1 MSVQRIILL
10 GLLLLL
16 LRLIP
21 PSSGESLTCLAVYRE
36 GGAPAVFQSPK
47 CPRWTLLADDP
58 RRPPPNCQVAMHL
71 GRRRSQEDRTI
82 CALGMR
88 IPFLGRTGIEDID
101 VGMVAVFDGHNGAE
115 ASDMASK
122 LLLEYFLLH
131 LYFLLDGIYS
141 IVLRNSD
148 EKLTYGEQNMVFQV
162 LNLDRGQNWHKRDPQ
177 RSKWMLPTIF
187 DESLHM
193 EILKESLLR
202 AIRDID
208 ASFSKEALQKN
219 LESGSTATVVLI
231 ADGQI
236 LAANVGDSKAFL
248 CSESFHPHDRKGNR
262 SKLTRRRRNK
272 GAIFP
277 INEYGISELAN
288 YDGPTYYVK
297 ELTVDHHPDRE
308 DERSRVEAAG
318 GYVLE
323 WAGVLRV
330 NGELAVSR
338 AIGDLPFKNYGV
350 ISTPEVTDWQSLT
363 SNDSYL
369 IAASDGIFEK
379 MTTQEVCDL
388 LWYEKLRAQMNSD
401 SIHTIKHPLADYI
414 VKIALEKGSMD
425 NMAVVVVPLGSISI
439 FGSVVKD
446 GCDSEETSGL
456 SFFGLHSFL
465 LKKSD
470 DAISTSLLPRE
481 YFDRITS
488 KFKRLLVET
497 KFKRLGCF
505 YLSENLNEN
514 MEYVFQAPKEY
525 HKVEMP
531 DLYHEVEEPV
541 VSYHGGG
548 PLERYKEQKL
558 CWHFG
563 MHDGD
568 KGQCTSPEVFA
579 KFLGL
584 LDSIPYGDTKFNT
597 SESFGFKIPDF
608 RYILKRRFDR
618 GSYGEVWL
626 AFHWNCSQ
634 DGDASDQLHKNLSHV
649 ASCPHLHP
657 NKCNMSTN
665 TNSSDKHSFT
675 DSSDDNLFILK
686 RIMVERGTTAYLSGL
701 REKYFGELF
710 LNASKSPGGLM
721 ATELSTAYLK
731 NVQLDYSDLLKK
743 NISYMEEFEYIF
755 DPTNKFAT
763 NFRMTHVNY
772 EEGLKHIARFVES
785 FESES
790 KEIWLVFRNEGL
802 SLSKLIYTAEETKLV
817 TGVERDGVR
826 NIQVLRPST
835 WWYWLRTTE
844 AGQQEMQNLI
854 WQLLMALKS
863 CHDRNITHRDI
874 KPENM
879 IVCFED
885 VDTGRCSR
893 EIPSGVKPKHLRM
906 RIIDFGS
913 AIDDFTLKH
922 LYGSGPTRS
931 EQTFE
936 YTPPE
941 ALLNASW
948 FQGPKSV
955 TLKYDMWSVGVVI
968 LELILGSPHVFQIS
982 DRTRALLD
990 QHLEGWSE
998 HTKELAYR
1006 LRSYMELCI
1015 LIPGI
1020 SPQHHQNGGTKYP
1033 AGVSPASWKCSE
1045 ESFSHQVKSKDPLK
1059 LGFPNVLALRLVRQL
1074 LVWHPE
1080 DRLSIDE
1087 ALSHPYFQQQHK
1099 KKSHVEV

>member
-1 MSVQRIILL
+1 MAVQGIILL

-16 LRLIP
+16 LRPIP
-21 PSSGESLTCLAVYRE
+21 SSSGESLTCLAVYRE

-47 CPRWTLLADDP
+47 CSRWTLLADDA
-58 RRPPPNCQVAMHL
+58 RRPPPNCQAAMHL
-71 GRRRSQEDRTI
+71 GRRRSQEDRTV

-141 IVLRNSD
+141 MVLRNSD

-162 LNLDRGQNWHKRDPQ
+162 FNLDRGQNWHKLDPK
-177 RSKWMLPTIF
+177 RSKWILPTIF

-202 AIRDID
+202 AIHDID
-208 ASFSKEALQKN
+208 ASFSKETLQKN

-231 ADGQI
+231 AGGQI

-262 SKLTRRRRNK
+262 SKLNRQRRNR
-272 GAIFP
+272 GALSP
-277 INEYGISELAN
+277 VTKYGISELAN

-297 ELTVDHHPDRE
+297 ELTMDHHPDRE

-323 WAGVLRV
+323 WAGVLRI

-338 AIGDLPFKNYGV
+338 AIGDVPFKNYGV

-388 LWYEKLRAQMNSD
+388 LWYEKLRADMNSD
-401 SIHTIKHPLADYI
+401 SIRTIKHSLADYI

-425 NMAVVVVPLGSISI
+425 NMAVVVVPLGSFSI

-446 GCDSEETSGL
+446 GCDSEETSDS
-456 SFFGLHSFL
+456 SFFGLHRFL
-465 LKKSD
+465 FKKSD

-481 YFDRITS
+481 YFDRITL

-525 HKVEMP
+525 HEVEMP
-531 DLYHEVEEPV
+531 DLYNDLEEPV

-584 LDSIPYGDTKFNT
+584 LDSIPYSDTGFNT
-597 SESFGFKIPDF
+597 SESFGYKIPDF

-634 DGDASDQLHKNLSHV
+634 DGAASDQLHKNPSHV
-649 ASCPHLHP
+649 ASCLHLDP

-665 TNSSDKHSFT
+665 TSSSDKHCFT

-686 RIMVERGTTAYLSGL
+686 RIM
-701 REKYFGELF
+701 
-710 LNASKSPGGLM
+710 
-721 ATELSTAYLK
+721 
-731 NVQLDYSDLLKK
+731 
-743 NISYMEEFEYIF
+743 
-755 DPTNKFAT
+755 
-763 NFRMTHVNY
+763 
-772 EEGLKHIARFVES
+772 
-785 FESES
+785 
-790 KEIWLVFRNEGL
+790 
-802 SLSKLIYTAEETKLV
+802 
-817 TGVERDGVR
+817 
-826 NIQVLRPST
+826 
-835 WWYWLRTTE
+835 
-844 AGQQEMQNLI
+844 
-854 WQLLMALKS
+854 LMALKS

-885 VDTGRCSR
+885 VDTGRCLR
-893 EIPSGVKPKHLRM
+893 EIPSRAKQMHLRM
-906 RIIDFGS
+906 YSSFTVLYLALRLFVEVRIIDFGS
-913 AIDDFTLKH
+913 AIDDFTMKH

-1006 LRSYMELCI
+1006 LRSYMEMCI

-1020 SPQHHQNGGTKYP
+1020 SPQQHQNAGTKYP

-1059 LGFPNVLALRLVRQL
+1059 LGFPNVWALRLVRQL

-1087 ALSHPYFQQQHK
+1087 ALSHPYFQQQHQK
-1099 KKSHVEV
+1099 NSHREG

>member
-1 MSVQRIILL
+1 MAVQGIILL

-16 LRLIP
+16 LRPIP
-21 PSSGESLTCLAVYRE
+21 SSSGESLTCLAVYRE

-47 CPRWTLLADDP
+47 CSRWTLLADDA
-58 RRPPPNCQVAMHL
+58 RRPPPNCQAAMHL
-71 GRRRSQEDRTI
+71 GRRRSQEDRTV

-141 IVLRNSD
+141 MVLRNSD

-162 LNLDRGQNWHKRDPQ
+162 FNLDRGQNWHKLDPK
-177 RSKWMLPTIF
+177 RSKWILPTIF

-202 AIRDID
+202 AIHDID
-208 ASFSKEALQKN
+208 ASFSKETLQKN

-231 ADGQI
+231 AGGQI

-262 SKLTRRRRNK
+262 SKLNRQRRNR
-272 GAIFP
+272 GALSP
-277 INEYGISELAN
+277 VTKYGISELAN

-297 ELTVDHHPDRE
+297 ELTMDHHPDRE

-323 WAGVLRV
+323 WAGVLRI

-338 AIGDLPFKNYGV
+338 AIGDVPFKNYGV

-388 LWYEKLRAQMNSD
+388 LWYEKLRADMNSD
-401 SIHTIKHPLADYI
+401 SIRTIKHSLADYI

-425 NMAVVVVPLGSISI
+425 NMAVVVVPLGSFSI

-446 GCDSEETSGL
+446 GCDSEETSDS
-456 SFFGLHSFL
+456 SFFGLHRFL
-465 LKKSD
+465 FKKSD

-481 YFDRITS
+481 YFDRITL

-525 HKVEMP
+525 HEVEMP
-531 DLYHEVEEPV
+531 DLYNDLEEPV

-584 LDSIPYGDTKFNT
+584 LDSIPYSDTGFNT
-597 SESFGFKIPDF
+597 SESFGYKIPDF

-634 DGDASDQLHKNLSHV
+634 DGAASDQLHKNPSHV
-649 ASCPHLHP
+649 ASCLHLDP

-665 TNSSDKHSFT
+665 TSSSDKHCFT

-686 RIMVERGTTAYLSGL
+686 RIMVERGAAAYLSGL

-710 LNASKSPGGLM
+710 LNASKSPGGLT
-721 ATELSTAYLK
+721 ATDLSTAYLK
-731 NVQLDYSDLLKK
+731 NVQLDYSDLL
-743 NISYMEEFEYIF
+743 
-755 DPTNKFAT
+755 
-763 NFRMTHVNY
+763 RMMHVSY

-802 SLSKLIYTAEETKLV
+802 SLSKLIYTAEETKLG
-817 TGVERDGVR
+817 TGGERDGVR
-826 NIQVLRPST
+826 NIQVLHPSA

-844 AGQQEMQNLI
+844 AGKQEIQSLI

-885 VDTGRCSR
+885 VDTGRCLR
-893 EIPSGVKPKHLRM
+893 EIPSRAKQMHLRM
-906 RIIDFGS
+906 YSSFTVLYLALRLFVEVRIIDFGS
-913 AIDDFTLKH
+913 AIDDFTMKH

-1006 LRSYMELCI
+1006 L
-1015 LIPGI
+1015 
-1020 SPQHHQNGGTKYP
+1020 
-1033 AGVSPASWKCSE
+1033 
-1045 ESFSHQVKSKDPLK
+1045 ES
-1059 LGFPNVLALRLVRQL
+1059 RQL
-1074 LVWHPE
+1074 PGN
-1080 DRLSIDE
+1080 
-1087 ALSHPYFQQQHK
+1087 AL
-1099 KKSHVEV
+1099 KSPFHIK

>member
-1 MSVQRIILL
+1 MAVQGIILL

-16 LRLIP
+16 LRPIP
-21 PSSGESLTCLAVYRE
+21 SSSGESLTCLAVYRE

-47 CPRWTLLADDP
+47 CSRWTLLADDA
-58 RRPPPNCQVAMHL
+58 RRPPPNCQAAMHL
-71 GRRRSQEDRTI
+71 GRRRSQEDRTV

-141 IVLRNSD
+141 MVLRNSD

-162 LNLDRGQNWHKRDPQ
+162 FNLDRGQNWHKLDPK
-177 RSKWMLPTIF
+177 RSKWILPTIF

-202 AIRDID
+202 AIHDID
-208 ASFSKEALQKN
+208 ASFSKETLQKN

-231 ADGQI
+231 AGGQI

-262 SKLTRRRRNK
+262 SKLNRQRRNR
-272 GAIFP
+272 GALSP
-277 INEYGISELAN
+277 VTKYGISELAN

-297 ELTVDHHPDRE
+297 ELTMDHHPDRE

-323 WAGVLRV
+323 WAGVLRI

-338 AIGDLPFKNYGV
+338 AIGDVPFKNYGV

-388 LWYEKLRAQMNSD
+388 LWYEKLRADMNSD
-401 SIHTIKHPLADYI
+401 SIRTIKHSLADYI

-425 NMAVVVVPLGSISI
+425 NMAVVVVPLGSFSI

-446 GCDSEETSGL
+446 GCDSEETSDS
-456 SFFGLHSFL
+456 SFFGLHRFL
-465 LKKSD
+465 FKKSD

-481 YFDRITS
+481 YFDRITL

-525 HKVEMP
+525 HEVEMP
-531 DLYHEVEEPV
+531 DLYNDLEEPV

-584 LDSIPYGDTKFNT
+584 LDSIPYSDTGFNT
-597 SESFGFKIPDF
+597 SESFGYKIPDF

-634 DGDASDQLHKNLSHV
+634 DGAASDQLHKNPSHV
-649 ASCPHLHP
+649 ASCLHLDP

-665 TNSSDKHSFT
+665 TSSSDKHCFT

-686 RIMVERGTTAYLSGL
+686 RIMVERGAAAYLSGL

-710 LNASKSPGGLM
+710 LNASKSPGGLT
-721 ATELSTAYLK
+721 ATDLSTAYLK
-731 NVQLDYSDLLKK
+731 NVQLDYSDLL
-743 NISYMEEFEYIF
+743 
-755 DPTNKFAT
+755 
-763 NFRMTHVNY
+763 RMMHVSY

-802 SLSKLIYTAEETKLV
+802 SLSKLIYTAEETKLG
-817 TGVERDGVR
+817 TGGERDGVR
-826 NIQVLRPST
+826 NIQVLHPSA

-844 AGQQEMQNLI
+844 AGKQEIQSLI

-885 VDTGRCSR
+885 VDTGRCLR
-893 EIPSGVKPKHLRM
+893 EIPSRAKQMHLRM
-906 RIIDFGS
+906 YSSFTVLYLALRLFVEVRIIDFGS
-913 AIDDFTLKH
+913 AIDDFTMKH

-955 TLKYDMWSVGVVI
+955 TLKFVI
-968 LELILGSPHVFQIS
+968 ISQLNWNILLFNILGMICGV
-982 DRTRALLD
+982 
-990 QHLEGWSE
+990 W
-998 HTKELAYR
+998 EL
-1006 LRSYMELCI
+1006 
-1015 LIPGI
+1015 
-1020 SPQHHQNGGTKYP
+1020 
-1033 AGVSPASWKCSE
+1033 
-1045 ESFSHQVKSKDPLK
+1045 
-1059 LGFPNVLALRLVRQL
+1059 
-1074 LVWHPE
+1074 
-1080 DRLSIDE
+1080 
-1087 ALSHPYFQQQHK
+1087 
-1099 KKSHVEV
+1099 

>member
-1 MSVQRIILL
+1 MAVQGIILL

-16 LRLIP
+16 LRPIP
-21 PSSGESLTCLAVYRE
+21 SSSGESLTCLAVYRE

-47 CPRWTLLADDP
+47 CSRWTLLADDA
-58 RRPPPNCQVAMHL
+58 RRPPPNCQAAMHL
-71 GRRRSQEDRTI
+71 GRRRSQEDRTV

-141 IVLRNSD
+141 MVLRNSD

-162 LNLDRGQNWHKRDPQ
+162 FNLDRGQNWHKLDPK
-177 RSKWMLPTIF
+177 RSKWILPTIF

-202 AIRDID
+202 AIHDID
-208 ASFSKEALQKN
+208 ASFSKETLQKN

-231 ADGQI
+231 AGGQI

-262 SKLTRRRRNK
+262 SKLNRQRRNR
-272 GAIFP
+272 GALSP
-277 INEYGISELAN
+277 VTKYGISELAN

-297 ELTVDHHPDRE
+297 ELTMDHHPDRE

-323 WAGVLRV
+323 WAGVLRI

-338 AIGDLPFKNYGV
+338 AIGDVPFKNYGV

-388 LWYEKLRAQMNSD
+388 LWYEKLRADMNSD
-401 SIHTIKHPLADYI
+401 SIRTIKHSLADYI

-425 NMAVVVVPLGSISI
+425 NMAVVVVPLGSFSI

-446 GCDSEETSGL
+446 GCDSEETSDS
-456 SFFGLHSFL
+456 SFFGLHRFL
-465 LKKSD
+465 FKKSD

-481 YFDRITS
+481 YFDRITL

-525 HKVEMP
+525 HEVEMP
-531 DLYHEVEEPV
+531 DLYNDLEEPV

-584 LDSIPYGDTKFNT
+584 LDSIPYSDTGFNT
-597 SESFGFKIPDF
+597 SESFGYKIPDF

-634 DGDASDQLHKNLSHV
+634 DGAASDQLHKNPSHV
-649 ASCPHLHP
+649 ASCLHLDP

-665 TNSSDKHSFT
+665 TSSSDKHCFT

-686 RIMVERGTTAYLSGL
+686 RIMVERGAAAYLSGL

-710 LNASKSPGGLM
+710 LNASKSPGGLT
-721 ATELSTAYLK
+721 ATDLSTAYLK
-731 NVQLDYSDLLKK
+731 NVQLDYSDLL
-743 NISYMEEFEYIF
+743 S
-755 DPTNKFAT
+755 
-763 NFRMTHVNY
+763 Y

-802 SLSKLIYTAEETKLV
+802 SLSKLIYTAEETKLG
-817 TGVERDGVR
+817 TGGERDGVR
-826 NIQVLRPST
+826 NIQVLHPSA

-844 AGQQEMQNLI
+844 AGKQEIQSLI

-885 VDTGRCSR
+885 VDTGRCLR
-893 EIPSGVKPKHLRM
+893 EIPSRAKQMHLRM
-906 RIIDFGS
+906 YSSFTVLYLALRLFVEVRIIDFGS
-913 AIDDFTLKH
+913 AIDDFTMKH

-1006 LRSYMELCI
+1006 LRSYMEMCI

-1020 SPQHHQNGGTKYP
+1020 SPQQHQNAGTKYP

-1059 LGFPNVLALRLVRQL
+1059 LGFPNVWALRLVRQL

-1087 ALSHPYFQQQHK
+1087 ALSHPYFQQQHQK
-1099 KKSHVEV
+1099 NSHREG